1 MQTSLVAAQLR
12 PTLDVPDLL
21 RHADLVIRGQPH
33 RGGRAAPQA
42 DAHLRLAVREK
53 TNFGD
58 IEFGFF
64 PHVAPKT
71 VEHIFKLVR
80 LGCYNTNHFFRV
92 DKGFVA
98 QVADV
103 MSGRTAPMNEEQKK
117 EAEKT
122 IVGEFSSVK
131 HVRGILFMGRHS
143 DPDSVG
149 SSFSILLGNS
159 PHLDGQYA
167 VFGRVTKGDDT
178 LTKLERLPTRRE
190 GIFVMVRIHLQDN
203 YFMHKTYIDLESCEA
218 EKSILRRRLSE
229 SASEV
234 ERWRRKCFA

>member
-1 MQTSLVAAQLR
+1 MAVLLRRAAALLVVAA
-12 PTLDVPDLL
+12 VC
-21 RHADLVIRGQPH
+21 ADGASTFYSSDPNLGSARVVFQ
-33 RGGRAAPQA
+33 
-42 DAHLRLAVREK
+42 

-80 LGCYNTNHFFRV
+80 LGCYITNHFFRV

-131 HVRGILFMGRHS
+131 HVRGILSMGRHS
-143 DPDSVG
+143 DPDSAG

-190 GIFVMVRIHLQDN
+190 GIFVMPIERINILS
-203 YFMHKTYIDLESCEA
+203 TYYYDIDLESCEA